1 MIKQSLEVQTHCLS
15 VSLARR
21 CVIAIITDIDAPRA
35 GLLALDERPLL
46 ELNETCFC
54 DDNAMMSVKKC
65 WSWPVTGDFSGRK
78 NKSHLSVKP

>member
-1 MIKQSLEVQTHCLS
+1 LCRHHAL
-15 VSLARR
+15 
-21 CVIAIITDIDAPRA
+21 ITDIDTPRA
-35 GLLALDERPLL
+35 GLIALDERPLL
-46 ELNETCFC
+46 ELNEDAESCFC